1 MSKTRSFTTDLPY
14 SRSELIHHWTS
25 HPRTYTIY
33 HLCSAYVCYIV
44 NIHKWGKKNDVRS
57 WATGDAL
64 QHFPDWPAV
73 GGVMYVNKNAERR
86 WPCRSAAVPHSGSAS
101 SDQLMGSTR
110 HNAGGGSPTPT
121 RCNHAKTLT
130 LQYCRVCILAARRR
144 IPNPNPP
151 IPVLF
156 FSDLFRS
163 PQQQLNFVTLPQ
175 TPPLLRGTS
184 YGLEQAFSFRPCF
197 SPSALCEGME
207 GGII

>member
-1 MSKTRSFTTDLPY
+1 MSDRGGFSVTVRALLSQPQKYQMIRSTRATNLKTPTQTAPNAATLVKSPCASRGKVQINVKLSVCLCVRKTRSFTTDLPY

-110 HNAGGGSPTPT
+110 HNAGGGLAHPYTMQSCKNINTP
-121 RCNHAKTLT
+121 
-130 LQYCRVCILAARRR
+130 IL
-144 IPNPNPP
+144 
-151 IPVLF
+151 
-156 FSDLFRS
+156 
-163 PQQQLNFVTLPQ
+163 
-175 TPPLLRGTS
+175 
-184 YGLEQAFSFRPCF
+184 
-197 SPSALCEGME
+197 
-207 GGII
+207 